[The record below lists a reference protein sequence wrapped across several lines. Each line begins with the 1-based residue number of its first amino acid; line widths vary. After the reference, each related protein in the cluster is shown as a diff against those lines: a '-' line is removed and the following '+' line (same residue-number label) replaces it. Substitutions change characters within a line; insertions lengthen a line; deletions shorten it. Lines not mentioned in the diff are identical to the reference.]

1 MSQLLDNAIRRGA
14 PVEKVT
20 VFVMGQREGV
30 DALLF
35 LYHPNAGVQLPAGTV
50 EAGESA
56 QEAALR
62 EAQEETG
69 LGGLVWGG
77 LLGEEREEFA
87 PDAGIVAQSTLVY
100 TRADDSS
107 SAMGTLRRG
116 LTVEVV
122 RGDSDFLQV
131 RYCESDR
138 FPDPR
143 FTTFELL
150 GWVPAATIAAM
161 RIRYFAW
168 LSASKPTPLSWT
180 NFNDYHNFT
189 LRWHRLDDLPEVV
202 APQAVWLR
210 YLPLLSLD
218 NLSDSTIF

>member
-1 MSQLLDNAIRRGA
+1 MRRGA

-35 LYHPNAGVQLPAGTV
+35 LVHPHAGVQLPAGTV
-50 EAGESA
+50 EVGEAA
-56 QEAALR
+56 QDAALR

-69 LGGLVWGG
+69 LDGLVWGG

-87 PDAGIVAQSTLVY
+87 PDAGIVAQSTPVY
-100 TRADDSS
+100 TRADGSS
-107 SAMGTLRRG
+107 AAMGTLRRG

-122 RGDSDFLQV
+122 RPEGDFLQV
-131 RYCESDR
+131 RYIEFDG
-138 FPDPR
+138 FPEPR

-150 GWVPAATIAAM
+150 GWVPADTVAAT

-168 LSASKPTPLSWT
+168 LTIAEPTPLSWT
-180 NFNDYHNFT
+180 HFSDNHNFT
-189 LRWHRLDDLPEVV
+189 LRWHRLDDLPEMV
-202 APQAVWLR
+202 APQAAWLR
-210 YLPLLSLD
+210 YLP
-218 NLSDSTIF
+218 